1 MTGQLHEINPEKIKV
16 NERLQWD
23 VFSAQG
29 KLLLH
34 KGSMITSE
42 SQRERLLEFGMY
54 VNQSDL
60 QKQLGSSITQVFD
73 PFYEWDDLRSW
84 LSRLNSA
91 LMNVANMPQ
100 LKPMPDLLDEIDQV
114 AKRIHTAVIKAP
126 DVSIFEIMQ
135 METTQYA
142 VAHHLQAAAL
152 CTVIARA
159 VGWTE
164 HCVLNACRAA
174 LTMNIGMLDLQTV
187 LSSQVAPLTAVQRKM
202 VDDHGAV
209 GRRLLQA
216 IGVVD
221 EQWLCAIEKHHPERE
236 APGTDI
242 PPLARL
248 LQHVDIYLA
257 KITPRAY
264 RSAKNPHVAARDLLQ
279 DTRLDK
285 GLLSVLIKVIGI
297 YPPGTYVK
305 LANGDSGV
313 VVRRGANA
321 HTPAVCALVSGT
333 GMPLGEP
340 VARDTSQ
347 SKYAVTGVVARSKVM
362 VVYDRAKL
370 FKLTVTRIPAP
381 IPAHRPDVSGT
392 ALCQERTDR
401 VL

>member
-1 MTGQLHEINPEKIKV
+1 MTVQLCEINPSKIKV
-16 NERLQWD
+16 NQGLQWD

-34 KGSMITSE
+34 KGSVITSE

-54 VNQSDL
+54 VNQCDL
-60 QKQLGSSITQVFD
+60 QKQLGSGRPQVFD
-73 PFYEWDDLRSW
+73 PFYEWEDLRNW
-84 LSRLNSA
+84 LGRLNLA
-91 LMNVANMPQ
+91 LMNVANMPE
-100 LKPMPDLLDEIDQV
+100 LKPMPDLIDEIDQV
-114 AKRIHTAVIKAP
+114 AKRIQTVVIKAP

-135 METTQYA
+135 METTHYT
-142 VAHHLQAAAL
+142 VVHHLQAAAL
-152 CTVIARA
+152 CVVIARA
-159 VGWTE
+159 VGWSE

-174 LTMNIGMLDLQTV
+174 LTMNIGMLELQTV
-187 LSSQVAPLTAVQRKM
+187 LSSQVAPLTAVQRKI
-202 VDDHGAV
+202 VDEHGAV
-209 GRRLLQA
+209 GRRLLEA

-221 EQWLCAIEKHHPERE
+221 DQWLCAVEKHHPERE
-236 APGTDI
+236 AAGTVI

-264 RSAKNPHVAARDLLQ
+264 RSATNPQVAARDLLQ
-279 DTRLDK
+279 DARLDK

-321 HTPAVCALVSGT
+321 HTPAVCALVSGV

-347 SKYAVTGVVARSKVM
+347 SKYAVTALVAGSKVM

-370 FKLTVTRIPAP
+370 FKLIAARIPAP
-381 IPAHRPDVSGT
+381 VPAVSP
-392 ALCQERTDR
+392 
-401 VL
+401 